1 MRRRLASLVLAAALG
16 AGLDGGTPVEIAPF
30 PDGPGDG
37 W

>member
-1 MRRRLASLVLAAALG
+1 MRRRLASLVFASALG
-16 AGLDGGTPVEIAPF
+16 AAPDGGTPVEIAPF